1 MIKKID
7 NHIACQEGLVTQQFL
22 ISIQLGVKSV
32 NVLSYTGLI
41 CGQPP
46 VSLEQISA
54 VETV

>member
-7 NHIACQEGLVTQQFL
+7 NHIARQEGLVTQQFL